1 MRNFFVI
8 ILIFFSI
15 KSLSQN
21 KSKEIGSDVK
31 LVVGLVVD
39 QMKYEYIPKFWNKY
53 GEKGFKRLINN
64 GFTAKNAHY
73 SYAVTST
80 GPGHATVVTGT
91 SPNYHGIVGNDWYD
105 PKINNSIYCVDDKN
119 VEPVGTSKRIGKK
132 SPKNLLVTTISDENR
147 VSTNFR
153 GKTFSVA
160 LKDRSAVLSGGHT
173 ANLSFWFDDDDGK
186 FVTSNYYVDELPKW
200 VEKFNSKKNIDSYVQ
215 NWDTY
220 YDIDTYIESG
230 PDLNPYEG
238 KILGKKNSVF
248 PYDLINLSKKEN
260 GLVDYNAIKYSP
272 SGNKILVDFALKAI
286 DKESLGTDNDT
297 DFLHIGFSSTDHIG
311 HRFGSNSKEVQ
322 DTYIRLDK
330 DIENLLNILD
340 KKIGENNYLV
350 YLSADHAITHSPDF
364 LADNKIPFNKIAS
377 SKVFPPEL
385 NQFINN
391 ISNYNVF
398 LNHEKINEMDEDF
411 EEIKNKIKTV
421 LLNEPWIYDVYDFSD
436 LEEVVANY
444 ENYSLNMLLNNSHPK
459 YRGDLAFFVNPFW
472 VRRSSSTSNHGTPT
486 TYDTHVPIIFYG
498 KGVKPGSSYERH
510 NVKDIAPTLAAIL
523 GINFPILTTGNV
535 LSDAIK

>member
-1 MRNFFVI
+1 MEKKAKIIATLGPAIHNENKLKSIVKSGVDAFRVNFSRNTAGAQKIVKRIRKIEKILNKPLSVI
-8 ILIFFSI
+8 ADL
-15 KSLSQN
+15 Q
-21 KSKEIGSDVK
+21 GVK
-31 LVVGLVVD
+31 LRVG
-39 QMKYEYIPKFWNKY
+39 KI
-53 GEKGFKRLINN
+53 
-64 GFTAKNAHY
+64 T
-73 SYAVTST
+73 
-80 GPGHATVVTGT
+80 
-91 SPNYHGIVGNDWYD
+91 NDEV
-105 PKINNSIYCVDDKN
+105 KI
-119 VEPVGTSKRIGKK
+119 
-132 SPKNLLVTTISDENR
+132 
-147 VSTNFR
+147 
-153 GKTFSVA
+153 
-160 LKDRSAVLSGGHT
+160 
-173 ANLSFWFDDDDGK
+173 
-186 FVTSNYYVDELPKW
+186 
-200 VEKFNSKKNIDSYVQ
+200 KFNQKFTFDTNKKPGD
-215 NWDTY
+215 
-220 YDIDTYIESG
+220 ESR
-230 PDLNPYEG
+230 
-238 KILGKKNSVF
+238 VCF
-248 PYDLINLSKKEN
+248 PYPGILKK
-260 GLVDYNAIKYSP
+260 LKP
-272 SGNKILVDFALKAI
+272 GNKILIDFALKAL

-377 SKVFPPEL
+377 SKVFAPEL
-385 NQFINN
+385 GQFINN

-398 LNHEKINEMDEDF
+398 LNHEKIHEMDEDV

-421 LLNEPWIYDVYDFSD
+421 LLNEPWIYDVYDFGD
-436 LEEVVANY
+436 LEEVVANN

-486 TYDTHVPIIFYG
+486 TYETQDPIIFYG
-498 KGVKPGSSYERH
+498 KGIKPGSSYERH

>member
-1 MRNFFVI
+1 MKNFF
-8 ILIFFSI
+8 LIFFTT
-15 KSLSQN
+15 LSVFSQ
-21 KSKEIGSDVK
+21 KKDSKINSDVK
-31 LVVGLVVD
+31 LVVGIVVD

-53 GEKGFKRLINN
+53 GNKGFKRLIND
-64 GFTAKNAHY
+64 GFLAKNAHFSY
-73 SYAVTST
+73 SVTST
-80 GPGHATVVTGT
+80 GPGHATIVTGT
-91 SPNYHGIVGNDWYD
+91 TPNYHGIIGNDWYD
-105 PKINNSIYCVDDKN
+105 PVKNKSIYCVDDN
-119 VEPVGTSKRIGKK
+119 NINPIGTNKKIGKK

-147 VSTNFR
+147 ISSNFR

-173 ANLSFWFDDDDGK
+173 ANFAYWFDDENGK
-186 FVTSNYYVDELPKW
+186 FVTSNYYIDELPAW
-200 VEKFNSKKNIDSYVQ
+200 VENFNSKKNIDSYVH

-220 YDIDTYIESG
+220 YDIDTYTESG
-230 PDLNPYEG
+230 SDFNPYEG
-238 KILGKKNSVF
+238 KILGKNNSVF

-286 DKESLGTDNDT
+286 EEESLGTDKDT

-330 DIENLLNILD
+330 DIENILDILD

-350 YLSADHAITHSPDF
+350 YLSSDHGITHSPNF
-364 LADNKIPFNKIAS
+364 LSDNNIPINKIAS
-377 SKVFPPEL
+377 NKVFVPEL

-391 ISNYNVF
+391 ISNYNIF
-398 LNHEKINEMDEDF
+398 LNHEKINEMDENV
-411 EEIKNKIKTV
+411 EEIKNQIKTV
-421 LLNEPWIYDVYDFSD
+421 LLNEPWIYDVYDFDD
-436 LEEVVANY
+436 LEEAVANY

-498 KGVKPGSSYERH
+498 KGVKPGSSYDRL

-523 GINFPILTTGNV
+523 GINFPILITGDV
-535 LSDAIK
+535 IVEAIN

>member
-1 MRNFFVI
+1 MI
-8 ILIFFSI
+8 S
-15 KSLSQN
+15 
-21 KSKEIGSDVK
+21 
-31 LVVGLVVD
+31 
-39 QMKYEYIPKFWNKY
+39 
-53 GEKGFKRLINN
+53 
-64 GFTAKNAHY
+64 
-73 SYAVTST
+73 
-80 GPGHATVVTGT
+80 
-91 SPNYHGIVGNDWYD
+91 
-105 PKINNSIYCVDDKN
+105 SIY
-119 VEPVGTSKRIGKK
+119 
-132 SPKNLLVTTISDENR
+132 L
-147 VSTNFR
+147 
-153 GKTFSVA
+153 
-160 LKDRSAVLSGGHT
+160 
-173 ANLSFWFDDDDGK
+173 
-186 FVTSNYYVDELPKW
+186 
-200 VEKFNSKKNIDSYVQ
+200 
-215 NWDTY
+215 
-220 YDIDTYIESG
+220 
-230 PDLNPYEG
+230 
-238 KILGKKNSVF
+238 
-248 PYDLINLSKKEN
+248 KKED

-272 SGNKILVDFALKAI
+272 SGNKILIDFALKAL

-385 NQFINN
+385 YQFINN

-398 LNHEKINEMDEDF
+398 LNHEKIDEMDEDV

-421 LLNEPWIYDVYDFSD
+421 LLNEPWIYDVYDFGD
-436 LEEVVANY
+436 LEEVVANN

-498 KGVKPGSSYERH
+498 KGVKHGSSYERH